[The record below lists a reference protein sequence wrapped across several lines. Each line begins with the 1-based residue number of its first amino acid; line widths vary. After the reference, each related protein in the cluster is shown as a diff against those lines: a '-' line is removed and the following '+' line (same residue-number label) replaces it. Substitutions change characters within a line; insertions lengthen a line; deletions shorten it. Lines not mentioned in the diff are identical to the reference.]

1 MELESFLEQLQDSN
15 PFFQFFGVMLVAM
28 IPFLEGYFA
37 VPLGIAVGFSPLLT
51 ISAAIVGNWLSV
63 MAVILASDRFRQ
75 WMQGRGKSQKAQE
88 KENKRWQKGQK
99 MFHKYGVPGVSLL
112 GPLLI
117 GDHLAALIC
126 IASGAPKRS
135 VVLWQTI
142 AIVVWAVGTGILV
155 LLGLSAINA

>member
-1 MELESFLEQLQDSN
+1 MEFESFFEQLRESN
-15 PFFQFFGVMLVAM
+15 PLVQFFGVMVVAM

-37 VPLGIAVGFSPLLT
+37 VPLGIAVGFPALLT
-51 ISAAIVGNWLSV
+51 IGAAIVGNWVSV

-75 WMQGRGKSQKAQE
+75 WMQGRSKSQRTQE

-99 MFHKYGVPGVSLL
+99 LFHKYGVPGVSLL

-117 GDHLAALIC
+117 GDHIAALIC

-135 VVLWQTI
+135 VVLWQTV
-142 AIVVWAVGTGILV
+142 AIVVWAVGTGALV
-155 LLGLSAINA
+155 LLGINAINA